1 MVTATVQQ
9 HIKRSDKL
17 KADRLVWENHWN
29 ELAYYCLPLKSDI
42 NVDMIPG
49 GLLPP
54 DIYDSTAIYSAQIFG
69 SGMYAYLTNPASR
82 WFSLGFADPR
92 TQEVRKK
99 WLREQEDIVYQVLA
113 ASNFYQPV
121 HEIYVDLIV
130 FGTANMYEEEDPDD
144 YVRFY
149 CRDLME
155 SCIAENS
162 RGIVDTNLR
171 RFKLSAR
178 QAVEQWGLDKLSEK
192 IKESIRNNKQD
203 EMFDFLHV
211 VAPRYDRDPSKKDAK
226 NYPWEST
233 YIEVAEKKKL
243 QTGGYLEFPFFVPRF
258 IKRDRSPYGYS
269 SSMVALP
276 DIKMSNSMAYTV
288 LKAEEKM
295 VDPPLQGP
303 DDGYILPLDT
313 SPGALNY
320 HRTHL
325 GQYDRFQTL
334 YDTRIHNLDAAIA
347 ELSTRR
353 EAIQRSFFTDL
364 FLLMV
369 NRPKMTAT
377 EVVKRVDEKMLILSP
392 MLGRLMKEFLQPVI
406 VRTFNILVRQGII
419 VVPEEL
425 KSAQYTVRYVSPLA
439 RAQRAA
445 ETRSI
450 VEYIELMIEMARA
463 KADILDG
470 IDFDMVRKEVADL
483 ENVPPQILRDDTA
496 VKQVRDDREKRE
508 MAAALLGGGQQ
519 GGEVVGQA

>member
-1 MVTATVQQ
+1 MATAQQ
-9 HIKRSDKL
+9 YINRSKKL
-17 KADRLVWENHWN
+17 KADRVTWENHWN

-42 NVDMIPG
+42 NSDIIPG

-54 DIYDSTAIYSAQIFG
+54 DIYDSTAIYAAQIFG

-92 TQEVRKK
+92 MQENKKK

-113 ASNFYQPV
+113 GSNFYQPV
-121 HEIYVDLIV
+121 HEVYVDIIV
-130 FGTANMYEEEDPDD
+130 FGAANMYEEEDPED

-155 SCIAENS
+155 SCIAENAK
-162 RGIVDTNLR
+162 GVVDTNFRL
-171 RFKLSAR
+171 FKLTAR
-178 QAVEQWGLDKLSEK
+178 QAAEEWGFNVLSQK
-192 IKESIRNNKQD
+192 IQEAIKQQKQD
-203 EMFDFLHV
+203 NLFEFLHV
-211 VAPRYDRDPSKKDAK
+211 VAPRYDRDVTKKDARS
-226 NYPWEST
+226 YPWESI
-233 YIEVAEKKKL
+233 YIEVDEKRRLK
-243 QTGGYLEFPFFVPRF
+243 TGGYLEFPFFVPRF

-276 DIKMSNSMAYTV
+276 DIKMANNMAYTV

-320 HRTHL
+320 HRAEISQH
-325 GQYDRFQTL
+325 DRFQPL
-334 YDTRIHNLDAAIA
+334 YDTRIHNLDAAVS
-347 ELSTRR
+347 ELANRR

-425 KSAQYTVRYVSPLA
+425 KNASYTVRYVSPLA

-450 VEYIELMIEMARA
+450 VEYVELMIELAQA
-463 KADILDG
+463 KMEILDG
-470 IDFDMVRKEVADL
+470 VDFDKVRTEVADL
-483 ENVPPQILRDDTA
+483 ENIPPQILKSDA
-496 VKQVRDDREKRE
+496 EVKEAREERKRNE
-508 MAAALLGGGQQ
+508 AALALAQSGAL
-519 GGEVVGQA
+519 GQA